1 MNIPLDEDFAVD
13 ISIEQA
19 YRHCLYGGKK
29 CRCRVDT
36 HTHTARYDIATISIP
51 KNRTHP
57 FY

>member
-36 HTHTARYDIATISIP
+36 HTARYDIATISIP